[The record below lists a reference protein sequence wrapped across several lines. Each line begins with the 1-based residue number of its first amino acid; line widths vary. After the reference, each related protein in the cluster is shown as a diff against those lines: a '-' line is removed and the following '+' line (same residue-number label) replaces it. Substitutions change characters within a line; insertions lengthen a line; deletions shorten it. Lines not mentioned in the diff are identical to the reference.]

1 MDVRHLGRG
10 GLRRLP
16 LFSAKYGRAAGSHRR
31 AGRTAIS
38 CSMVRSAG
46 RRNRYAIQREWVV
59 YYSLYMG
66 RRGSVCHTARGKE
79 KEKKTQN
86 GRKAQ
91 GQEGPSIDKSS
102 KNTLRTIIFKEGA
115 VIRRTPI
122 GGARCCAGGI
132 DLRLYL
138 DGSGCER
145 GCFLSGFICLHNSVY
160 ITF

>member
-1 MDVRHLGRG
+1 MRHLGRG
-10 GLRRLP
+10 GLRGLP
-16 LFSAKYGRAAGSHRR
+16 VFSAKYGRAAGSHRR
-31 AGRTAIS
+31 AGFAAVS
-38 CSMVRSAG
+38 CSVVRSTD
-46 RRNRYAIQREWVV
+46 RRNRYTIQRKWVV

-66 RRGSVCHTARGKE
+66 RRRDVCHTTGGEE

-86 GRKAQ
+86 GRKTQ
-91 GQEGPSIDKSS
+91 GQEMPSIVKSS

-115 VIRRTPI
+115 VIRRTSI

-132 DLRLYL
+132 KVRPYL

-145 GCFLSGFICLHNSVY
+145 GSFLSGFVCLHNSVY